1 MCMCKCRQYV
11 NVCVYA
17 YVYVSLPAL
26 WMWCGVGGE
35 VAIPV
40 LREPWNLRNPC
51 SLPAQAALFSTRKC
65 SSLEPAKWRS
75 GNSELCEHVMYNM
88 QTVMY
93 ALCRHVPL
101 KVIYKQTQIF
111 FVPEHAAIFTQEALS
126 LCSAVKRV
134 RRPKSKLQAGSCC
147 LAENS
152 AH

>member
-1 MCMCKCRQYV
+1 
-11 NVCVYA
+11 
-17 YVYVSLPAL
+17 
-26 WMWCGVGGE
+26 
-35 VAIPV
+35 
-40 LREPWNLRNPC
+40 
-51 SLPAQAALFSTRKC
+51 
-65 SSLEPAKWRS
+65 
-75 GNSELCEHVMYNM
+75 MYNM